1 MTSTKHTSVTVGTV
15 ACVAIVSAFFF
26 VSAAF
31 AETNGAGVPSAMH
44 TTMMKHASSTPVD
57 TACVQTALDT
67 RETAIGAAFDTMQS
81 AVKAGLTTRKSSLHD
96 AWGLSD
102 RTARRTAIKTA
113 WAKWSSDNKAAQT
126 ALRTSRKTIWNTFQS
141 TVKNTCKT
149 SVPPEEGLGQD
160 GVGKIA
166 L

>member
-1 MTSTKHTSVTVGTV
+1 MTSTKYISATAGIV
-15 ACVAIVSAFFF
+15 AFIAIISAFFF

-31 AETNGAGVPSAMH
+31 AETNGAGAPGTMH

-67 RETAIGAAFDTMQS
+67 RETAIGTAFDTMQS
-81 AVKAGLTTRKSSLHD
+81 AVKAGLATRKSSLHD

-102 RTARRTAIKTA
+102 RTARRAAIKTA
-113 WAKWSSDNKAAQT
+113 WAKWSSDNKAAQA
-126 ALRTSRKTIWNTFQS
+126 ALKTSRKAAWGTFQT
-141 TVKNTCKT
+141 TVKNTCKV
-149 SVPPEEGLGQD
+149 SVPPEEGLKQD
-160 GVGKIA
+160 GVGSMA